1 MNCERCGATAPPGS
15 ERCAY
20 CGGFFDVHPS
30 GDQATQP
37 APQPVIVNVYHTA
50 PSQLAVSDKKRWTAF
65 FLCLF
70 LGWMGVHKFYLGKI
84 GMGVLY
90 FFHLWGFWHR
100 LGNRLDTASFR
111 YIPRLSGAQAGVSTA
126 SCPF

>member
-1 MNCERCGATAPPGS
+1 MNCERCGATAAPGS

-90 FFHLWGFWHR
+90 FFTF
-100 LGNRLDTASFR
+100 
-111 YIPRLSGAQAGVSTA
+111 GVFGIGWAIDLILLLFGISRDYQGRKLA
-126 SCPF
+126 

>member
-90 FFHLWGFWHR
+90 FFTF
-100 LGNRLDTASFR
+100 
-111 YIPRLSGAQAGVSTA
+111 GVFGIGWAIDLILLLFGISRDYQGRKLA
-126 SCPF
+126 